1 MNIIQHMR
9 IDINEN
15 ENTMNSFT
23 TTVKEAD
30 DGELYIEFP
39 PELMESLGWAEGDT
53 LDFAVQDDGSIL
65 IKKIYT

>member
-1 MNIIQHMR
+1 
-9 IDINEN
+9 
-15 ENTMNSFT
+15 MNSFT

-39 PELMESLGWAEGDT
+39 PELMESLGWVEGDT
-53 LDFAVQDDGSIL
+53 LDFAVQDDGSVL

>member
-1 MNIIQHMR
+1 
-9 IDINEN
+9 
-15 ENTMNSFT
+15 MNSYT
-23 TTVKEAD
+23 LEVKEAE

-39 PELMESLGWAEGDT
+39 DGLMESLGWAEGDT